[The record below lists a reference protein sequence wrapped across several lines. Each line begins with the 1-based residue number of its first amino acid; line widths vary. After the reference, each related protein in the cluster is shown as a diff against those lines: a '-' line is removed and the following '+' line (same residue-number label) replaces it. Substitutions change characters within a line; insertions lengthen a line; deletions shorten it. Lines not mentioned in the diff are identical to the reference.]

1 MHRFWLPLV
10 IQLSNYLVFGN
21 DHQHLNINGMESLH
35 NHCLN
40 PKNDKKMTREKP
52 HHYKVKGLPDR
63 VENLGISRERAWSL
77 SAMSCP
83 LLFLSFFFPVFFS
96 FMCLLFFGYFSL
108 ILFSELQG
116 DASSMGCIR
125 GSGHVQLSL
134 LFPDRANVFS
144 NFDGIQGS
152 AGKPST
158 REPDRIQPS
167 ATLPSVW
174 EWWFRIA
181 ILVEE
186 FIFLQNE
193 RVMSIYRSWSN

>member
-1 MHRFWLPLV
+1 
-10 IQLSNYLVFGN
+10 
-21 DHQHLNINGMESLH
+21 MEW
-35 NHCLN
+35 NHCTTIAWTQ
-40 PKNDKKMTREKP
+40 KMTKKWREKSP
-52 HHYKVKGLPDR
+52 IIIKLRDCPIGWKTWASPERGPGL
-63 VENLGISRERAWSL
+63 
-77 SAMSCP
+77 C
-83 LLFLSFFFPVFFS
+83 LLCHVLFFFFLFFFPVFFS